1 MREEQTGGIPQPKT
15 YGPLGNYPLFDMS
28 QPTISFCE
36 MAKEYGPIFR
46 LTAPGFKTICISE
59 HKLVTEVCDI
69 NRFDKHVANDM
80 VHVREFTGDGLF
92 TSKTTEPNWRKA
104 HNILLPTFSQQAMK
118 GYHTMM
124 LDIALQLIQK
134 WARLNHDS
142 DHIDVPGDM
151 TRLTLDTIG
160 LCGFNYRFNSFYK
173 EKHDPFIDSMVRA
186 LDEAMHKIARSKG
199 LDTLMIRKNRQ
210 FQDDIQSMFSL
221 VDKIIKERKANGNN
235 GEIDLLAR
243 MLNSKDP
250 ETGEVLDDENI
261 RYQII
266 TFLIAG
272 HETTSGLLSFTT
284 YFLLKHPE
292 VLKKAYEEVDQVL
305 GDSTP
310 SYKQVLNLKYI
321 RMILNEA
328 IRLWPTAPSF
338 DVYPKEDTI
347 IGGQYHV
354 KKGEGL
360 TVLLPAL
367 HRDKEVWG
375 EDAEEFRPER
385 FADPSKVPNHAYK
398 PFGNG
403 QRACIGMQFAL
414 YEATLVLGMIL
425 QKLELIDSEN
435 YQLKIKQSLTI
446 KPENFRIRVKL
457 REGKEIAPLLN
468 LPLDDEKENEEKKKV
483 TSQYSKQEV
492 LEGAENVPLLV
503 LYGSNLG
510 RAEEFARKLADHARL
525 LGFQSDVRT
534 LNDYIGKL
542 PKEGAVL
549 IVTSSYNGQPPENAA
564 QFVKWLEQASAEECT
579 GIRYAVFGC
588 GDRNWANTYQS
599 VPKFIDKELELKGA
613 IRYTERGEADAGGD
627 FENDFAQWQKNMW
640 KDVSNVF
647 GLKMKEGTETVSHQS
662 SLSVQLISGPHAN
675 PIVQKNEVVYATVI
689 ASRELQSSESERST
703 RHIEIAL
710 PEGVTYQVGDH
721 LGVLPSN
728 SRKNVRRILKRF
740 KLNGKDQVILSA
752 SGSSSAHL
760 PVDRPVS
767 LFDLLSYNVE
777 IQEAATRAQIRELAR
792 FTVCPPHKY
801 ELEALLEDGVY
812 QDQILKKHI
821 SMLDLLEKYEA
832 CEIPF
837 ERFLE
842 LLPALKPRYYS
853 ISSSPLV
860 AQDRLSITV
869 GVVSGPAWSGQGE
882 YKGVASNY
890 LAQRH
895 NEDEITCF
903 IRTPESRF
911 QLPEDRETPIIM
923 VGPGTGVA
931 PFRGFL
937 QTRRVQKQKGV
948 NLGEAHLYFGCRHPE
963 KDYLYR
969 TELENDEK
977 DGLISLH
984 TAFSRSEGHPKTY
997 VQHLMK
1003 QDGANLISLLDSGAH
1018 LYICG
1023 DGSRMAPDVEDTLC
1037 HAYQE
1042 IHEVSE
1048 QEARNWL
1055 NQLQHEGRYGK
1066 DVWAGI

>member
-36 MAKEYGPIFR
+36 IAKEYGPIFR

-92 TSKTTEPNWRKA
+92 TSKTSEPNWRKA

-124 LDIALQLIQK
+124 LDIASQLIQK

-186 LDEAMHKIARSKG
+186 LDEAMHKVARSKG
-199 LDTLMIRKNRQ
+199 MDTLMIRKNRQ

-425 QKLELIDSEN
+425 QKFELIDYEN
-435 YQLKIKQSLTI
+435 YQLKIKQTLTI
-446 KPENFRIRVKL
+446 KPENFRIRIKL
-457 REGKEIAPLLN
+457 REGKQVSSLLDSS
-468 LPLDDEKENEEKKKV
+468 LADEKKNEEKKKL
-483 TSQYSKQEV
+483 TSQYSKQQV

-525 LGFQSDVRT
+525 LGFQSNVGI

-564 QFVKWLEQASAEECT
+564 QFVKWLEQADTEECT

-599 VPKFIDKELELKGA
+599 VPKFIDKELEQKGA
-613 IRYTERGEADAGGD
+613 MRLTTRGEADAGGD

-640 KDVSNVF
+640 KDVSNAF
-647 GLKMKEGTETVSHQS
+647 GLNMKEGTEIVSHQS
-662 SLSVQLISGPHAN
+662 SLSVQLISGPPAN
-675 PIVQKNEVVYATVI
+675 PIAQNNKAVYATVI
-689 ASRELQSSESERST
+689 AGQELQSAESERST

-710 PEGVTYQVGDH
+710 PEGVTYQEGDH

-728 SRKNVRRILKRF
+728 SRKNVNRILKRF
-740 KLNGKDQVILSA
+740 GLNGKDQVVLSA
-752 SGSSSAHL
+752 SGRSTVHL
-760 PVDRPVS
+760 PLDRPVS
-767 LFDLLSYNVE
+767 LFDLLSYSVE
-777 IQEAATRAQIRELAR
+777 IQESATRAQIRELAR

-837 ERFLE
+837 DRFLE

-869 GVVSGPAWSGQGE
+869 GVVSGSAWSGQGE

-890 LAQRH
+890 LAQCH
-895 NEDEITCF
+895 NEEEITCF
-903 IRTPESRF
+903 VRTPESRF
-911 QLPEDRETPIIM
+911 QLPEDLEIPIIM

-969 TELENDEK
+969 TELEKDEI
-977 DGLISLH
+977 DGLLSLH
-984 TAFSRSEGHPKTY
+984 TAFSRWEGHPKTY

-1003 QDGANLISLLDSGAH
+1003 QDGANLISLLDNGAY

-1023 DGSRMAPDVEDTLC
+1023 DGSRMAPDVENTLC

-1042 IHEVSE
+1042 IHGVSE

-1055 NQLQHEGRYGK
+1055 DHLQREGRYGK
-1066 DVWAGI
+1066 DVWAGN

>member
-1 MREEQTGGIPQPKT
+1 MREEQTSRIPQPKT

-46 LTAPGFKTICISE
+46 LTAPGFKTICLSE

-80 VHVREFTGDGLF
+80 THVRQFTGDGLF
-92 TSKTTEPNWRKA
+92 TSKTSEPNWRKA

-118 GYHTMM
+118 GYHNMM
-124 LDIALQLIQK
+124 LDIASQLVQK

-142 DHIDVPGDM
+142 DSIDVPGDM

-173 EKHDPFIDSMVRA
+173 EKNDPFIDSMVHA

-199 LDTLMIRKNRQ
+199 IDTLMIRKNRQ
-210 FQDDIQSMFSL
+210 FQDDIESMFSL

-292 VLKKAYEEVDQVL
+292 VLKKAYEEVDQIL

-321 RMILNEA
+321 RMILNES

-347 IGGQYHV
+347 IGGQYPV

-375 EDAEEFRPER
+375 EDAEEFHPER

-425 QKLELIDSEN
+425 QKFELINHEN
-435 YQLKIKQSLTI
+435 YQLKIKQTLTI
-446 KPENFRIRVKL
+446 KPENLRIRVKL
-457 REGKEIAPLLN
+457 REDKEVAPLLN
-468 LPLDDEKENEEKKKV
+468 LPLDDEKEKV

-492 LEGAENVPLLV
+492 LVGAENVPLLV

-510 RAEEFARKLADHARL
+510 RAEEFARKLADQARL
-525 LGFQSDVRT
+525 LGFQSHVGT

-542 PKEGAVL
+542 SKEGAVL
-549 IVTSSYNGQPPENAA
+549 IVTSSYNGQPPESAA
-564 QFVKWLEQASAEECT
+564 QFVKWLEQANTEECA

-599 VPKFIDKELELKGA
+599 VPKFIDKELEQKGA
-613 IRYTERGEADAGGD
+613 IRFITRGEADAGGD
-627 FENDFAQWQKNMW
+627 FENDFTQWQEVMW
-640 KDVSNVF
+640 KEVSNTF
-647 GLKMKEGTETVSHQS
+647 GLQIQEGKESAPHQS
-662 SLSVQLISGPHAN
+662 SLSVQVISGPPVN
-675 PIVQKNEVVYATVI
+675 PIAQNNNAVHATVV
-689 ASRELQSSESERST
+689 ANQELQSAESERST
-703 RHIEIAL
+703 RYIEIAL
-710 PEGVTYQVGDH
+710 PEGVTYQEGDH

-728 SRKNVRRILKRF
+728 SLKNVNRILKRF
-740 KLNGKDQVILSA
+740 GLNGKDQVILST
-752 SGSSSAHL
+752 SGSSTVHL
-760 PVDRPVS
+760 PLDRPVS
-767 LFDLLSYNVE
+767 LIDLLSHSVE
-777 IQEAATRAQIRELAR
+777 IQEAATRVQIRELAK

-801 ELEALLEDGVY
+801 ELEALVEDGVY
-812 QDQILKKHI
+812 QDQILKKRI
-821 SMLDLLEKYEA
+821 SMLDLLEKYDA

-837 ERFLE
+837 EHFLE

-869 GVVSGPAWSGQGE
+869 GVVSEASWSGQGE

-890 LAQRH
+890 LAQLQK
-895 NEDEITCF
+895 EEEITCF

-911 QLPEDRETPIIM
+911 QLPENPETPIIM

-937 QTRRVQKQKGV
+937 QRRRVQQQKGMK
-948 NLGEAHLYFGCRHPE
+948 LGEAHLYFGCRHPE

-969 TELENDEK
+969 TELERDEN
-977 DGLISLH
+977 DGLLSLH
-984 TAFSRSEGHPKTY
+984 TAFSRWEGHQKTY
-997 VQHLMK
+997 VQHVMK
-1003 QDGANLISLLDSGAH
+1003 QDGAKLISLLDNGAH

-1042 IHEVSE
+1042 IHGGNE
-1048 QEARNWL
+1048 QEARKWL
-1055 NQLQHEGRYGK
+1055 DQLQHEGRYGK
-1066 DVWAGI
+1066 DVWAGH

>member
-1 MREEQTGGIPQPKT
+1 MEQEQTGIILQPKT

-36 MAKEYGPIFR
+36 IAKEYGPIFR
-46 LTAPGFKTICISE
+46 LTAPGFKTICLSE

-69 NRFDKHVANDM
+69 NHFDKHVANDM
-80 VHVREFTGDGLF
+80 THVRQFTGDGLF
-92 TSKTTEPNWRKA
+92 TSKTSEPNWRKA
-104 HNILLPTFSQQAMK
+104 HNILLPTFSQQAME

-124 LDIALQLIQK
+124 LDIASQLVQK

-142 DHIDVPGDM
+142 DSIDVPGDM

-186 LDEAMHKIARSKG
+186 LDEAMHKVARSKG
-199 LDTLMIRKNRQ
+199 MDTLMIRKNRQ

-347 IGGQYHV
+347 IGGKYHV

-367 HRDKEVWG
+367 HRDKAVWG

-425 QKLELIDSEN
+425 QKFELIDHEN
-435 YQLKIKQSLTI
+435 YQLKIKQTLTI
-446 KPENFRIRVKL
+446 KPENLRIRVKL
-457 REGKEIAPLLN
+457 REDKEVAPLLN
-468 LPLDDEKENEEKKKV
+468 LPLVDEKEKV
-483 TSQYSKQEV
+483 TSPYSKQEV
-492 LEGAENVPLLV
+492 LVGAENVPLLV

-510 RAEEFARKLADHARL
+510 RAEEFARKLADQVRL
-525 LGFQSDVRT
+525 LGFHSYVGT

-564 QFVKWLEQASAEECT
+564 QFIKWLEQANTEECA

-599 VPKFIDKELELKGA
+599 VPKFIDKELEQKGA
-613 IRYTERGEADAGGD
+613 IRFTARGEADAGGD
-627 FENDFAQWQKNMW
+627 FENDFAQWQEVMW
-640 KDVSNVF
+640 KELSNTF
-647 GLKMKEGTETVSHQS
+647 GLQMQEGKESASHQS
-662 SLSVQLISGPHAN
+662 SLSVQVISGPPVN
-675 PIVQKNEVVYATVI
+675 PIAQNNNAVHATVV
-689 ASRELQSSESERST
+689 ANQELQSAESERST
-703 RHIEIAL
+703 RYIEIAL
-710 PEGVTYQVGDH
+710 PEGVTYQEGDH

-728 SRKNVRRILKRF
+728 SLKNVNRILKRF
-740 KLNGKDQVILSA
+740 GLNGKDQVILST
-752 SGSSSAHL
+752 SGSSTVHL
-760 PVDRPVS
+760 PLDRPVS
-767 LFDLLSYNVE
+767 LIDLLSHSVE
-777 IQEAATRAQIRELAR
+777 IQEAATRVQIRELAK

-801 ELEALLEDGVY
+801 ELEALVEDGVY
-812 QDQILKKHI
+812 QDQILKKRI
-821 SMLDLLEKYEA
+821 SMLDLLEKYDA

-837 ERFLE
+837 ENFLE
-842 LLPALKPRYYS
+842 LFPALKPRYYS

-860 AQDRLSITV
+860 AQNRLSITV
-869 GVVSGPAWSGQGE
+869 GVVSEAAWSGQGE

-890 LAQRH
+890 LAQLQK
-895 NEDEITCF
+895 EEEITCF

-911 QLPEDRETPIIM
+911 QLPKNPETPIIM

-937 QTRRVQKQKGV
+937 QRRRVQQQKGMK
-948 NLGEAHLYFGCRHPE
+948 LGETHLYFGCRHPE

-969 TELENDEK
+969 TELERDEN
-977 DGLISLH
+977 DGLLFLH
-984 TAFSRSEGHPKTY
+984 TAFSRWEGHPKTY
-997 VQHLMK
+997 VQHVMK
-1003 QDGANLISLLDSGAH
+1003 QDGAKLISLLYNGAH

-1042 IHEVSE
+1042 FHGGNE
-1048 QEARNWL
+1048 QEARKWL
-1055 NQLQHEGRYGK
+1055 DQLQHEGRYGK
-1066 DVWAGI
+1066 DVWAGH

>member
-1 MREEQTGGIPQPKT
+1 M
-15 YGPLGNYPLFDMS
+15 
-28 QPTISFCE
+28 
-36 MAKEYGPIFR
+36 
-46 LTAPGFKTICISE
+46 TAPGFKTICLSE

-80 VHVREFTGDGLF
+80 THVRQFTGDGLF
-92 TSKTTEPNWRKA
+92 TSKTSEPNWRKA

-118 GYHTMM
+118 GYHNMM
-124 LDIALQLIQK
+124 LDIASQLVQK

-142 DHIDVPGDM
+142 DSIDVPGDM

-173 EKHDPFIDSMVRA
+173 EKNDPFIDSMVHA

-199 LDTLMIRKNRQ
+199 IDTLMIRKNRQ
-210 FQDDIQSMFSL
+210 FQDDIESMFSL

-292 VLKKAYEEVDQVL
+292 VLKKAYEEVDQIL

-321 RMILNEA
+321 RMILNES

-347 IGGQYHV
+347 IGGQYPV

-425 QKLELIDSEN
+425 QKFELINHEN
-435 YQLKIKQSLTI
+435 YQLKIKQTLTI
-446 KPENFRIRVKL
+446 KPENLRIRVKL
-457 REGKEIAPLLN
+457 REDKEVAPLLN
-468 LPLDDEKENEEKKKV
+468 LPLDDEKEKV

-492 LEGAENVPLLV
+492 LVGAENIPLLV

-510 RAEEFARKLADHARL
+510 RAEEFARKLADQARL
-525 LGFQSDVRT
+525 LGFQSHVGT

-549 IVTSSYNGQPPENAA
+549 IVTSSYNGQPPESAA
-564 QFVKWLEQASAEECT
+564 QFVKWLEQANTEECA

-599 VPKFIDKELELKGA
+599 VPKFIDKELEQKGA
-613 IRYTERGEADAGGD
+613 IRFTTRGEADAGGD
-627 FENDFAQWQKNMW
+627 FENDFTQWQEVMW
-640 KDVSNVF
+640 KEVSNTF
-647 GLKMKEGTETVSHQS
+647 GLQMQEGKESASHQS
-662 SLSVQLISGPHAN
+662 SLSVQVISDPPVN
-675 PIVQKNEVVYATVI
+675 PIAQNNNVVHATVV
-689 ASRELQSSESERST
+689 ANQELQSAESERST
-703 RHIEIAL
+703 RYIEIAL
-710 PEGVTYQVGDH
+710 PEGVAYQEGDH

-728 SRKNVRRILKRF
+728 SLKNVNRILKRF
-740 KLNGKDQVILSA
+740 GLNGKDQVILST
-752 SGSSSAHL
+752 SGSSTVHL
-760 PVDRPVS
+760 PLDRPVS
-767 LFDLLSYNVE
+767 LIDLLSHSVE
-777 IQEAATRAQIRELAR
+777 IQEAATRVQIRELAK

-801 ELEALLEDGVY
+801 ELEALVENGVY
-812 QDQILKKHI
+812 QDQILKKRI
-821 SMLDLLEKYEA
+821 SMLDLLEKYDA

-837 ERFLE
+837 EHFLE

-869 GVVSGPAWSGQGE
+869 GVVSEAAWSGQGE

-890 LAQRH
+890 LAQLQK
-895 NEDEITCF
+895 EEEITCF

-911 QLPEDRETPIIM
+911 QLPENPETPIIM

-937 QTRRVQKQKGV
+937 QRRRVQQQKGMK
-948 NLGEAHLYFGCRHPE
+948 LGEAHLYFGCRHPE

-969 TELENDEK
+969 TELERDEN
-977 DGLISLH
+977 DGLLSLH
-984 TAFSRSEGHPKTY
+984 TAFSRWEGHPKTY
-997 VQHLMK
+997 VQHVMK
-1003 QDGANLISLLDSGAH
+1003 QDGAKLISLLDNGAH

-1042 IHEVSE
+1042 IHGGNE
-1048 QEARNWL
+1048 QEARKWL
-1055 NQLQHEGRYGK
+1055 DQLQHEGRYGK
-1066 DVWAGI
+1066 DVWAGH

>member
-1 MREEQTGGIPQPKT
+1 MEQEQTGGIPQPKT

-36 MAKEYGPIFR
+36 MAKKYGPIFR
-46 LTAPGFKTICISE
+46 LTAPGFKTICLSE

-80 VHVREFTGDGLF
+80 THVRQFTGDGLF
-92 TSKTTEPNWRKA
+92 TGKTSEPNWRKA

-118 GYHTMM
+118 GYHNMM
-124 LDIALQLIQK
+124 LDIASQLVQK

-142 DHIDVPGDM
+142 DSIDVPGDM

-173 EKHDPFIDSMVRA
+173 EKNDPFIESMVRA
-186 LDEAMHKIARSKG
+186 LDEAMHKVARSKG
-199 LDTLMIRKNRQ
+199 IDTLMIRKNRQ
-210 FQDDIQSMFSL
+210 FQDDIESMFSL

-292 VLKKAYEEVDQVL
+292 VLKKAYEEVDQIL

-347 IGGQYHV
+347 IGGQYPV

-425 QKLELIDSEN
+425 QKFELIDHEN
-435 YQLKIKQSLTI
+435 YQMKIKQTLTI
-446 KPENFRIRVKL
+446 KPENLRIRVKI
-457 REGKEIAPLLN
+457 REDKEVAPLLN
-468 LPLDDEKENEEKKKV
+468 LPLDDEKENLN
-483 TSQYSKQEV
+483 SQYSKQEV
-492 LEGAENVPLLV
+492 LVGAENVPLLV

-510 RAEEFARKLADHARL
+510 RAEEFARKLADQARL
-525 LGFQSDVRT
+525 LGFQSYVGT

-549 IVTSSYNGQPPENAA
+549 IVTSSYNGHPPENAA
-564 QFVKWLEQASAEECT
+564 QFVKWLEQANTEECA

-599 VPKFIDKELELKGA
+599 VPKFIDKELEQKGA
-613 IRYTERGEADAGGD
+613 IRFTVRGEADAGGD
-627 FENDFAQWQKNMW
+627 FENDFAQWQGVMW
-640 KDVSNVF
+640 KEVSNTF
-647 GLKMKEGTETVSHQS
+647 GLQMQEGKESASHQS
-662 SLSVQLISGPHAN
+662 SLSIQVISGPPVN
-675 PIVQKNEVVYATVI
+675 PIAQNNNAVHATVV
-689 ASRELQSSESERST
+689 ANQELHSAESERST
-703 RHIEIAL
+703 RYIEIAL
-710 PEGVTYQVGDH
+710 PEGVTYQEGDH

-728 SRKNVRRILKRF
+728 SLKNVNRILKRF
-740 KLNGKDQVILSA
+740 GLNGKDQVILST
-752 SGSSSAHL
+752 SGSSTVHL
-760 PVDRPVS
+760 PLDRPVS
-767 LFDLLSYNVE
+767 LIDLLSHNVE
-777 IQEAATRAQIRELAR
+777 IQEAATRVQIRELAK

-801 ELEALLEDGVY
+801 ELKALVEDGVY
-812 QDQILKKHI
+812 QDQILKKRI
-821 SMLDLLEKYEA
+821 SMLDLLEKYDA

-837 ERFLE
+837 DNFLE

-869 GVVSGPAWSGQGE
+869 GVVSEAAWSGQGE

-890 LAQRH
+890 LAQLQK
-895 NEDEITCF
+895 EEEIACF

-911 QLPEDRETPIIM
+911 QLPENPETPIIM

-937 QTRRVQKQKGV
+937 QRRRVQQQKGMK
-948 NLGEAHLYFGCRHPE
+948 LGETHLYFGCRHPE

-969 TELENDEK
+969 TELERDEN
-977 DGLISLH
+977 DGLLSLH
-984 TAFSRSEGHPKTY
+984 TAFSRWEGHPKTY
-997 VQHLMK
+997 VQHVMK
-1003 QDGANLISLLDSGAH
+1003 QDGAKLISLLDNGAH

-1023 DGSRMAPDVEDTLC
+1023 DGSHMAPDVEDTLC

-1042 IHEVSE
+1042 IHGGNE
-1048 QEARNWL
+1048 QEAKKWL
-1055 NQLQHEGRYGK
+1055 DQLQHEGRYGK
-1066 DVWAGI
+1066 DVWAGH

>member
-1 MREEQTGGIPQPKT
+1 MREEQTSRIPQPKT

-46 LTAPGFKTICISE
+46 LTAPGFKTICLSE

-80 VHVREFTGDGLF
+80 THVRQFTGDGLF
-92 TSKTTEPNWRKA
+92 TSKTSEPNWRKA

-118 GYHTMM
+118 GYHNMM
-124 LDIALQLIQK
+124 LDIASQLVQK

-142 DHIDVPGDM
+142 DSIDVPGDM

-173 EKHDPFIDSMVRA
+173 EKNDPFIDSMVHA

-199 LDTLMIRKNRQ
+199 IDTLMIRKNRQ
-210 FQDDIQSMFSL
+210 FQDDIESMFSL

-292 VLKKAYEEVDQVL
+292 VLKKAYEEVDQIL

-321 RMILNEA
+321 RMILNES

-347 IGGQYHV
+347 IGGQYPV

-425 QKLELIDSEN
+425 QKFELINHEN
-435 YQLKIKQSLTI
+435 YQLKIKQTLTI
-446 KPENFRIRVKL
+446 KPENLRIRVKL
-457 REGKEIAPLLN
+457 REDKEVAPLLN
-468 LPLDDEKENEEKKKV
+468 LPLDDEKEKV

-492 LEGAENVPLLV
+492 LVGAENIPLLV

-510 RAEEFARKLADHARL
+510 RAEEFARKLADQARL
-525 LGFQSDVRT
+525 LGFQSHVGT

-549 IVTSSYNGQPPENAA
+549 IVTSSYNGQPPESAA
-564 QFVKWLEQASAEECT
+564 QFVK
-579 GIRYAVFGC
+579 
-588 GDRNWANTYQS
+588 
-599 VPKFIDKELELKGA
+599 
-613 IRYTERGEADAGGD
+613 
-627 FENDFAQWQKNMW
+627 
-640 KDVSNVF
+640 
-647 GLKMKEGTETVSHQS
+647 
-662 SLSVQLISGPHAN
+662 
-675 PIVQKNEVVYATVI
+675 
-689 ASRELQSSESERST
+689 
-703 RHIEIAL
+703 
-710 PEGVTYQVGDH
+710 
-721 LGVLPSN
+721 
-728 SRKNVRRILKRF
+728 
-740 KLNGKDQVILSA
+740 
-752 SGSSSAHL
+752 
-760 PVDRPVS
+760 
-767 LFDLLSYNVE
+767 
-777 IQEAATRAQIRELAR
+777 
-792 FTVCPPHKY
+792 
-801 ELEALLEDGVY
+801 
-812 QDQILKKHI
+812 
-821 SMLDLLEKYEA
+821 
-832 CEIPF
+832 
-837 ERFLE
+837 
-842 LLPALKPRYYS
+842 
-853 ISSSPLV
+853 
-860 AQDRLSITV
+860 
-869 GVVSGPAWSGQGE
+869 
-882 YKGVASNY
+882 
-890 LAQRH
+890 
-895 NEDEITCF
+895 
-903 IRTPESRF
+903 
-911 QLPEDRETPIIM
+911 
-923 VGPGTGVA
+923 
-931 PFRGFL
+931 
-937 QTRRVQKQKGV
+937 
-948 NLGEAHLYFGCRHPE
+948 
-963 KDYLYR
+963 
-969 TELENDEK
+969 
-977 DGLISLH
+977 
-984 TAFSRSEGHPKTY
+984 
-997 VQHLMK
+997 
-1003 QDGANLISLLDSGAH
+1003 
-1018 LYICG
+1018 
-1023 DGSRMAPDVEDTLC
+1023 
-1037 HAYQE
+1037 
-1042 IHEVSE
+1042 
-1048 QEARNWL
+1048 
-1055 NQLQHEGRYGK
+1055 
-1066 DVWAGI
+1066 